1 MAPDKSKKEKSRSAK
16 GGKLKDEKAS
26 SSKVDKKGQPAVK
39 SKLRATTP
47 QSAGRSTEC
56 EEDSSREET
65 KTKTKSI
72 QGITRRPTSKGETRK
87 SEDQQ
92 KKAACKPS
100 IKGSAKVS
108 NRKNDK
114 KITSS
119 NKKKEDVGQLKDKL
133 GSSKQ
138 KRTLSQVPDGKRFLS
153 SPSESGSE
161 ANPIK
166 SHQLKSNDK
175 ALGKRSTQK
184 SEKGNATQRNLNK
197 GLSNKENL
205 TDSGD
210 EQSDE
215 DVTDLTRTEES
226 SGEDSDLTRDDA
238 KEKGC
243 ETEHSDSES
252 VESNT
257 GGEESEENQDQ
268 SISRSK
274 EENRAHSEGT
284 EETSSSGD
292 EEEEQGRASNG
303 TKKDLLKSPEIK
315 KTKSVTSESEDEGSD
330 CASGSDKVQER
341 KSDNKLSPRKSE
353 ATIKL
358 KSKILA
364 GVKVKPRTEPKKETE
379 RMTKM
384 SDEESLSAST
394 LKAKSKMNVTKLAKF
409 ASKTGSAT
417 DKAVNAREKRQQHD
431 FLTNQ
436 TRIVMTLK
444 MKQKMAKAKLK
455 SNANS
460 EQPDG
465 TEEMETVA
473 GNASYGSITSKNN
486 PNSEEDDSSE
496 PDESL
501 KKEAHEEKKIRSNQN
516 LDLVIGKMK
525 SAGRQS
531 RAKSEKMTEDLSER
545 ASGNC
550 KSEYRRK
557 VTRLQRVTAWFHRR
571 IPKTLNLR
579 ARLAAVGEAISFSG
593 WIAKKLE
600 KRKKQKMRRRM
611 AIRLASTAGMVKK
624 KTNEQPKNP
633 DLKKKTNRWAKNIR
647 NKMRGATA
655 MLAKDS
661 IKLLEHQEDGESF
674 DSPADDHNGPSLQLN
689 SDSLSEP
696 EEKRSSVDAKY
707 AIVLPRVHRIVKSR
721 GTSSESHSPRVSPKP
736 PSSMRVN
743 GRSEVTEK
751 TKSPS
756 LKKNTKNFESS
767 VRRSSSSSAGQGVK
781 SENDRLLYK
790 GMSSQSSGF
799 FPFVNSRNK
808 QSRNRVETGKSRTNL
823 EDKACGRWLSSDDR
837 ENGKMFRDN
846 LLESPYYETEE
857 DREVAQFLDG
867 QMYENNMEVHWAQSR
882 SLHCD
887 PVGWLKSETL
897 LPHPTVE
904 KLSKWTMYKEADW
917 PQHQHQGSGGRWETE
932 DTVEG
937 DLELDLT
944 HRQVHVDGRR
954 LSVEVDEVEDL
965 CLLEEVCESAVLLN
979 LKKRFHRDC
988 IYTYIGNLLLSVNP
1002 FKKLGIYTDE
1012 IREIYQGQMLSLNP
1026 PHIFAIADTVYCQSQ
1041 TSDQQMCIIISG
1053 QSGSGKT
1060 EAAKMIIQYV
1070 SKIYQEQDVIH
1081 QPTEIFSILESF
1093 GNAKT
1098 ILNDNSSRFGKYLHI
1113 HILNGVLVG
1122 SSLSQY
1128 LLEKSRVVFQARGER
1143 NFHIFYEMLT
1153 GLNEQQKQKLYLQ
1166 EAETYFYLN
1175 QGGEC
1180 ELEGKNDQEDFL
1192 VLLKCFEIINLSE
1205 DHLNSIWI
1213 ILSSV
1218 LQLGNICFSSVECM
1232 SSEAATIFSDTE
1244 ARIVG
1249 SLLQVSV
1256 ETLKKVITYRVT
1268 ETSYDKIY
1276 CPLSVE
1282 SAIDARDA
1290 ITKALYSVLFNW
1302 LIDRINEWLAPKV
1315 MDSTVGIV
1323 DIYGFED
1330 LEVNSFEQLC
1340 INYANEQLQQF
1351 VNKALIAQEQEEYL
1365 VEQIQWFPFCLLNC
1379 QSCVE
1384 LISGRPHGILRILDD
1399 QTSLPQATDHTFLQK
1414 CHYHHGSNSFYTK
1427 PKIPLPVFTLH
1438 HYAGSVTYQVH
1449 NFLNKNHDQLR
1460 PEVVDMFVQSR
1471 LKVVSHMFE
1480 NVQEGYN
1487 LQRKLESREK
1497 GCRPSATVAARFQQS
1512 LSELIARL
1520 QKCKTLFVRCLK
1532 PNPKKLPGIFDADYV
1547 NLQLRHSG
1555 ILETIYIRKEGY
1567 PIRIPFKSFIKR
1579 YSAFLGKEYLHLPDT
1594 EKCSTI
1600 LQTFAGPAPE
1610 LYQLG
1615 VSKVFLKDT
1624 LYQLLEDQWRDT
1636 QTWAAVTIQRNIR
1649 GFITRKNLRFFKQK
1663 AIIIQAHVRGYR
1675 IKDFKI
1681 VYSVVCLKSSQ
1692 KNKLTHRDSLARR
1705 GQPELAGMDVSFLDI
1720 PSELSVVIR
1729 NAEGQHHEF
1738 KSRVIE
1744 VAPPNVKDRSCVSL
1758 PSDINNHSFSKYVNT
1773 HLQEGWKQPT
1783 DVVLQRPIT
1792 NLDAEDSQAALDICK
1807 LILRFICDYEIQ
1819 DWKELILLKYIIQ
1832 RGLYRPPLRNEIL
1845 CQLAHQTLDRQGD
1858 ERCQRAWLLFAS
1870 CLGSFM
1876 PSPNLEKPLLKYV
1889 SDKGFGDYK
1898 AICQHKIL
1906 NGLQQGP
1913 EAARN
1918 YPSTQMEWIANQR
1931 KGKMV
1936 LDVQTYTDE
1945 TFSVEVDSWTTG
1957 ESLAACILNFS
1968 GLAEA
1973 QRGWTV
1979 SMFTGEEWTDL
1990 VGCDYVLDLIGKNE
2004 ALHLMSNSKKD
2015 YLFGS
2020 DNGMSVSDFQGSL
2033 IPPAPSM
2040 QAPGLPFSKNYS
2052 LDATPLYS
2060 VHKDSPS
2067 RRCPPA
2073 EYDSFVDNLFDPV
2086 LDRGSSEMERVN
2098 MLSRRMKGGGGV
2110 GPMQSGPFSATGVP
2124 VMQSYP
2130 MGMPGMA
2137 QMPSYPTMPLMGGMM
2152 PVMPNMPVMSPM
2164 GTMPSMMMPAA
2175 NPVVP
2180 ALSPQEVAAQQ
2191 QAFINQQAAI
2201 LAQQMT
2207 LQALTLSQQQQKNQ
2221 IENKAPPV
2229 APKPNIS
2236 PETPSHQEPSSDPVS
2251 MQNSV
2256 PKPVPPR
2263 TPSIQDNREVK
2274 VQDFKPMESFQQKM
2288 EFFQKIGSEE
2298 VHVKKLNPPSKIQL
2312 PKADNPVKDVESD
2325 LNYTEERQANDEA
2338 AGNATRQ
2345 KPEEEKEEIANKKG
2359 DQSPDAQTPFRS
2371 TSPTDKNKGEPTRE
2385 IRDIIKQYQS
2395 RPAPDLQPYK
2405 PVRIPAKVF
2414 LKKNDP
2420 KEEALAILSIQGPAV
2435 SPEVS
2440 QKVRKVA
2447 LRQTLHLHKCRSTA
2461 VLIKITK
2468 KNCRLMMYFQST
2480 EVIKD
2485 SLNKVMPPTM
2495 PKVEKKKHKPVPVQ
2509 NPVVLPPPPPPM
2521 KPAARG
2527 PRSISSNMQQ
2537 KQRSLADLF
2546 NQTPV
2551 AHPSSIRK
2559 QPPVTNPP
2567 VPQPPAPPK
2576 SSPQPLFPPPP
2587 SKTAAAENCVP
2598 VDDCNIKTQLHKL
2611 SSSVYFSY
2619 NNKPSRLFLRKEV
2632 FYPREKFNYP
2642 YILSLLC
2649 EQVMRDTYSDS
2660 CFRIT
2665 REERRKMR
2673 DLLAQFHVGTSM
2685 KTVPDESIKR
2695 RIVLAAR
2702 DNWANYFTRL
2712 FPVIVANGTD
2722 QQVLGV
2728 SHRGIRLLRVTEA
2741 SGMNPKH
2748 LKILRSYSFADILS
2762 VELFDKYTLEF
2773 TFKSD
2778 QLQVDSTQAWKIKE
2792 LVELFLSDLR
2802 KDSDHVIA
2810 LKSFVTD
2817 DKSLLSFRKGDII
2830 RMLHINGLQP
2840 GWHFGSIGG
2849 RSGLFPSGLTQP
2861 TAPPDYYGIHL
2872 DRREELRRSRRSE
2885 YTKEQ
2890 EGKPEQTKDVGEDTA
2905 FRNPDDSVTETSVFS
2920 MTEFAM
2926 KYFREVATKL
2936 GWKGMSAEG
2945 RSSAEMVQH
2954 SKVPIQESL
2963 ILYLDGELNE
2973 LAAQNFMNVMRFMGD
2988 QPTVKHQSMMDCV
3001 YSILQLG
3008 KEKESLR
3015 DEIYCQLIKQV
3026 TSNPRQQ
3033 SSSQGWRLLYFIT
3046 GIFACSENLWPYVTR
3061 YLRDVSHDQSLQA
3074 IASMCEENLQQSQI
3088 YGGRRHLPTPLEI
3101 EAFLNGETSRGIT
3114 IYLPGKVEHT
3124 HKIHM
3129 FSVANEMLTELCRQM
3144 GVIQPF
3150 EIKEFCICANYKQG
3164 QTVRPIRP
3172 DEYLM
3177 DFIVDDNSVTLG
3189 FQRVIWKE
3197 PLHFDSDLYLE
3208 VHYRQVLSDY
3218 LEGKL
3223 LLNTSDSYEQE
3234 AAVLAALQHC
3244 TKGSNSEPS
3253 ISHRCGQITRTHTPK
3268 VSSLPLFGCNV
3279 FLVHKVSPQKIDAPC
3294 LVAVNQVNIFVVDRQ
3309 TQCECVPAYGQIV

>member
-16 GGKLKDEKAS
+16 GGKRKDEKAS

-65 KTKTKSI
+65 KTKAKPI
-72 QGITRRPTSKGETRK
+72 QGMARSPTSKGEN
-87 SEDQQ
+87 QQ
-92 KKAACKPS
+92 RKAARKPS

-108 NRKNDK
+108 NRKDDK
-114 KITSS
+114 KIASN
-119 NKKKEDVGQLKDKL
+119 NKKREDAGQLKDKL

-138 KRTLSQVPDGKRFLS
+138 KRRLSQVPDGKRFLS

-175 ALGKRSTQK
+175 AQGTRSTQK
-184 SEKGNATQRNLNK
+184 SEKGNATRSNLNK
-197 GLSNKENL
+197 GMSNKKNM

-215 DVTDLTRTEES
+215 DVTEES
-226 SGEDSDLTRDDA
+226 SGEDGDLARGDA
-238 KEKGC
+238 KEKGR

-257 GGEESEENQDQ
+257 GEEESEGNQDQ
-268 SISRSK
+268 AISRNN
-274 EENRAHSEGT
+274 EGNGAHSEGT

-292 EEEEQGRASNG
+292 EEEEEEEQDRASNG

-330 CASGSDKVQER
+330 CESGSDKVQER
-341 KSDNKLSPRKSE
+341 QSDNKLSSRKSE
-353 ATIKL
+353 AAMKL

-364 GVKVKPRTEPKKETE
+364 GVKVKPRTE

-384 SDEESLSAST
+384 SDEVSLSAST
-394 LKAKSKMNVTKLAKF
+394 PKAKSKMNVTKLAKF

-417 DKAVNAREKRQQHD
+417 EKAVNAREKRQQHD
-431 FLTNQ
+431 FLANQ

-444 MKQKMAKAKLK
+444 TKQKMAKAKLK

-465 TEEMETVA
+465 MGTVA
-473 GNASYGSITSKNN
+473 GNASY
-486 PNSEEDDSSE
+486 EEDDSSE

-501 KKEAHEEKKIRSNQN
+501 KREAREENKIRSNQN
-516 LDLVIGKMK
+516 LDLIIGKMK
-525 SAGRQS
+525 SAGHQTRTK
-531 RAKSEKMTEDLSER
+531 AEKMTKEDLSER
-545 ASGNC
+545 SSGNG
-550 KSEYRRK
+550 KSEYRKK

-600 KRKKQKMRRRM
+600 KRKKQQMRRRM

-633 DLKKKTNRWAKNIR
+633 DLKKKTNRWAKDVK

-674 DSPADDHNGPSLQLN
+674 DSPADKQNAAASLQLN

-707 AIVLPRVHRIVKSR
+707 AIVLPRVHRMVKSR

-736 PSSMRVN
+736 PSGMRVN
-743 GRSEVTEK
+743 GRSEVREK

-756 LKKNTKNFESS
+756 LKKNTKTFESS

-781 SENDRLLYK
+781 SGDDRLLYT

-823 EDKACGRWLSSDDR
+823 EDRARGRWLSSDDR
-837 ENGKMFRDN
+837 ESGTMFRDN

-917 PQHQHQGSGGRWETE
+917 PQHKHQGSGGRWETE

-944 HRQVHVDGRR
+944 RRQ
-954 LSVEVDEVEDL
+954 
-965 CLLEEVCESAVLLN
+965 
-979 LKKRFHRDC
+979 
-988 IYTYIGNLLLSVNP
+988 TYIGNLLLSVNP
-1002 FKKLGIYTDE
+1002 FKKLGVYSDE
-1012 IREIYQGQMLSLNP
+1012 IREIYHGKMLSLNP

-1060 EAAKMIIQYV
+1060 EAAKMIIQYM
-1070 SKIYQEQDVIH
+1070 SKIYQEQDGIH

-1153 GLNEQQKQKLYLQ
+1153 GLKEQQKQKLHLQ

-1175 QGGEC
+1175 Q
-1180 ELEGKNDQEDFL
+1180 
-1192 VLLKCFEIINLSE
+1192 
-1205 DHLNSIWI
+1205 
-1213 ILSSV
+1213 
-1218 LQLGNICFSSVECM
+1218 CM

-1249 SLLQVSV
+1249 SLLQISV

-1351 VNKALIAQEQEEYL
+1351 VNKALIAQEQ
-1365 VEQIQWFPFCLLNC
+1365 
-1379 QSCVE
+1379 
-1384 LISGRPHGILRILDD
+1384 
-1399 QTSLPQATDHTFLQK
+1399 
-1414 CHYHHGSNSFYTK
+1414 
-1427 PKIPLPVFTLH
+1427 
-1438 HYAGSVTYQVH
+1438 
-1449 NFLNKNHDQLR
+1449 
-1460 PEVVDMFVQSR
+1460 
-1471 LKVVSHMFE
+1471 VVSHMFE
-1480 NVQEGYN
+1480 NVQEGYR

-1497 GCRPSATVAARFQQS
+1497 GCRQSASTVAARFQQS
-1512 LSELIARL
+1512 LSELLARL

-1615 VSKVFLKDT
+1615 VSK
-1624 LYQLLEDQWRDT
+1624 E
-1636 QTWAAVTIQRNIR
+1636 AIQEAQEIC
-1649 GFITRKNLRFFKQK
+1649 
-1663 AIIIQAHVRGYR
+1663 
-1675 IKDFKI
+1675 
-1681 VYSVVCLKSSQ
+1681 YSVLGYYVDNKVNYQ
-1692 KNKLTHRDSLARR
+1692 KKVFS
-1705 GQPELAGMDVSFLDI
+1705 
-1720 PSELSVVIR
+1720 
-1729 NAEGQHHEF
+1729 GQHHEF

-1773 HLQEGWKQPT
+1773 HLQESWKQPT
-1783 DVVLQRPIT
+1783 DAVLQRPIT

-1832 RGLYRPPLRNEIL
+1832 RGLYRPPLRNEIF
-1845 CQLAHQTLDRQGD
+1845 CQLAHQTLDRQSD
-1858 ERCQRAWLLFAS
+1858 ERCLRAWLLFAS

-1913 EAARN
+1913 EAARD
-1918 YPSTQMEWIANQR
+1918 YPSTQMEWMANQR

-1936 LDVQTYTDE
+1936 LNVQTYADE

-1957 ESLAACILNFS
+1957 ESLAACIINFS

-2004 ALHLMSNSKKD
+2004 ALNLMSGSKKD
-2015 YLFGS
+2015 YLFDS

-2033 IPPAPSM
+2033 IPPAPNI
-2040 QAPGLPFSKNYS
+2040 QAPSLPFPKNYS
-2052 LDATPLYS
+2052 PEATPLYS
-2060 VHKDSPS
+2060 VHK
-2067 RRCPPA
+2067 
-2073 EYDSFVDNLFDPV
+2073 
-2086 LDRGSSEMERVN
+2086 
-2098 MLSRRMKGGGGV
+2098 
-2110 GPMQSGPFSATGVP
+2110 
-2124 VMQSYP
+2124 
-2130 MGMPGMA
+2130 GMPGMA

-2164 GTMPSMMMPAA
+2164 GTIPSMMMPAA

-2207 LQALTLSQQQQKNQ
+2207 LQALTLSQQQQQNQ

-2236 PETPSHQEPSSDPVS
+2236 PKTPPSHQEPSSGPAS

-2256 PKPVPPR
+2256 PKTIPPR
-2263 TPSIQDNREVK
+2263 TPSIQ
-2274 VQDFKPMESFQQKM
+2274 
-2288 EFFQKIGSEE
+2288 E

-2312 PKADNPVKDVESD
+2312 PKGDNPVTDVGSH
-2325 LNYTEERQANDEA
+2325 LNYTEETQANDEA

-2345 KPEEEKEEIANKKG
+2345 KTEEEKEEIVNKKG
-2359 DQSPDAQTPFRS
+2359 DQSPDAHTPFRS
-2371 TSPTDKNKGEPTRE
+2371 TSPVDNNKGEPTRE

-2414 LKKNDP
+2414 IKKNDP
-2420 KEEALAILSIQGPAV
+2420 KEEALAILSIQGPAMP
-2435 SPEVS
+2435 PE
-2440 QKVRKVA
+2440 KVM
-2447 LRQTLHLHKCRSTA
+2447 S
-2461 VLIKITK
+2461 
-2468 KNCRLMMYFQST
+2468 
-2480 EVIKD
+2480 
-2485 SLNKVMPPTM
+2485 MPPTM
-2495 PKVEKKKHKPVPVQ
+2495 PKVEEKKHKPVRLP
-2509 NPVVLPPPPPPM
+2509 NPVVPPPPPPPL
-2521 KPAARG
+2521 KSAGRG
-2527 PRSISSNMQQ
+2527 PRSISSSMQQ

-2559 QPPVTNPP
+2559 QPSVANPP
-2567 VPQPPAPPK
+2567 APLPPAPPK

-2587 SKTAAAENCVP
+2587 SKTAAVENCAP

-2632 FYPREKFNYP
+2632 
-2642 YILSLLC
+2642 
-2649 EQVMRDTYSDS
+2649 MRDTYSDA

-2673 DLLAQFHVGTSM
+2673 DLLVLFLSNTLSYVAQFHVGTSM

-2712 FPVIVANGTD
+2712 F
-2722 QQVLGV
+2722 
-2728 SHRGIRLLRVTEA
+2728 
-2741 SGMNPKH
+2741 
-2748 LKILRSYSFADILS
+2748 ADILS
-2762 VELFDKYTLEF
+2762 VELCDKCTLEF

-2792 LVELFLSDLR
+2792 MVELFLSELR

-2861 TAPPDYYGIHL
+2861 TAPPDYYGMHL

-2885 YTKEQ
+2885 YIKEQ
-2890 EGKPEQTKDVGEDTA
+2890 EREPEQTKDVGEDTA
-2905 FRNPDDSVTETSVFS
+2905 FKNPDESVTETSVFS

-2945 RSSAEMVQH
+2945 HSSAEMVQH

-2973 LAAQNFMNVMRFMGD
+2973 LAAQNFM
-2988 QPTVKHQSMMDCV
+2988 
-3001 YSILQLG
+3001 
-3008 KEKESLR
+3008 
-3015 DEIYCQLIKQV
+3015 
-3026 TSNPRQQ
+3026 RQ
-3033 SSSQGWRLLYFIT
+3033 I
-3046 GIFACSENLWPYVTR
+3046 
-3061 YLRDVSHDQSLQA
+3061 
-3074 IASMCEENLQQSQI
+3074 
-3088 YGGRRHLPTPLEI
+3088 
-3101 EAFLNGETSRGIT
+3101 
-3114 IYLPGKVEHT
+3114 
-3124 HKIHM
+3124 
-3129 FSVANEMLTELCRQM
+3129 
-3144 GVIQPF
+3144 
-3150 EIKEFCICANYKQG
+3150 
-3164 QTVRPIRP
+3164 VRPIRP

-3177 DFIVDDNSVTLG
+3177 DFIVDDSAVTLW

-3197 PLHFDSDLYLE
+3197 PLHFDNDLYLE

-3234 AAVLAALQHC
+3234 AAILAALQHC
-3244 TKGSNSEPS
+3244 ANGSNSEPS
-3253 ISHRCGQITRTHTPK
+3253 TQEIKKYIPPSLIGSINIQHVLSSVRKQLSSMRSLSFTDAKIHFLTK

-3279 FLVHKVSPQKIDAPC
+3279 FRVHKVSPQKIDVPC
-3294 LVAVNQVNIFVVDRQ
+3294 LVAVNQVNLFVVDGQ
-3309 TQCECVPAYGQIV
+3309 TQEALLRIPLQNVLSIRSEKAKKGDKLHEVKVTYGTPSAPELIVFSVKQAKELCHVIALIMENAVSTSSSLSGSEMGMPPSRESRAPTVSSARNVPRGLPYMKPMPSPTAHNLPGAQESAAMFSMY